1 MPDPAPSPWT
11 LAWEMAHKQ
20 ATGSPATL
28 VQGYN
33 IHLAGG
39 APSHLDSQPGQISA
53 VITPRHGEPAR
64 ATINIT
70 TLTTE
75 EQQTLAA
82 ALTRTR
88 HHEAL
93 LKGRL
98 PTALADPARTGD
110 VTIAPSPTQLTFACD
125 CQQAPCQHT
134 AALGH
139 AVTRRLHTTP
149 TLLTT
154 LRGLTH
160 RHLTDLLQTPD
171 PAAATPGKRNRPN
184 TPPRPAGPYITA
196 HQAYQ
201 QHAGNTPT
209 APAPPST
216 EDSDR
221 HTHTF
226 AAMELPEPPPP
237 APPLNRLRH
246 LATEAARQAQQLLT
260 EGTTLETD
268 PVADTIRLITSLP
281 AGTRTEDAAHRLD
294 MDPPALR
301 RLLEAHALAGT
312 PGVDATRH
320 TYPDDPHA
328 LQQAAA
334 TINPLRPANTK
345 PLITAD
351 NHITDSAADIQI
363 RHGQDGKWY
372 PFAASGHDWQLI
384 AHPTYDPASAYHNA
398 LTELHTPS
406 RSRQ

>member
-1 MPDPAPSPWT
+1 MADTTTSPWA

-39 APSHLDSQPGQISA
+39 APARLDSQPGQISA

-64 ATINIT
+64 ATIRIA

-75 EQQTLAA
+75 ERRTLAA

-88 HHEAL
+88 HRDAL
-93 LKGRL
+93 LKGQL
-98 PTALADPARTGD
+98 PTALADPARTCD
-110 VTIAPSPTQLTFACD
+110 IPIAPSPAQLTFACD
-125 CQQAPCQHT
+125 CRQAPCQHT

-171 PAAATPGKRNRPN
+171 PAAPAPGKRDRPS
-184 TPPRPAGPYITA
+184 TPPRPTGPCIAA

-201 QHAGNTPT
+201 QWAGGTPT

-226 AAMELPEPPPP
+226 AAMELPEPPAP
-237 APPLNRLRH
+237 APSLNRLRH
-246 LATEAARQAQQLLT
+246 LAATAADHARRLLT
-260 EGTTLETD
+260 EGTMLETD
-268 PVADTIRLITSLP
+268 PVADAIRLIASLP
-281 AGTRTEDAAHRLD
+281 TGERTEDVAHRLD
-294 MDPPALR
+294 MEPPVLR
-301 RLLEAHALAGT
+301 RLLEAHTLAGT
-312 PGVDATRH
+312 PGVHASRH
-320 TYPDDPHA
+320 AYSDDPHV

-334 TINPLRPANTK
+334 TINPLRPAGAA

-363 RHGQDGKWY
+363 RHGQDGRWY
-372 PFAASGHDWQLI
+372 PFAAGGHDWQLI
-384 AHPTYDPASAYHNA
+384 ALPADDPVSAYQNA
-398 LTELHTPS
+398 LTVLHTRS
-406 RSRQ
+406 GSRQ